1 MVSLGVGEIARPT
14 PGLDPT
20 LCRPKTV
27 AMCIT
32 TTLSL
37 SPPSVYVRK
46 NVTLME

>member
-1 MVSLGVGEIARPT
+1 MASLGVGEIALPA

-20 LCRPKTV
+20 LCSPKTV
-27 AMCIT
+27 AIT

-37 SPPSVYVRK
+37 PPPSVYVRK